1 MKVVTDEKK
10 TGNLCTM
17 PIHPHFLAVFR
28 PRSKHFMTNILLKLE
43 AQWAEPCHSGNLI
56 QNLPYM

>member
-10 TGNLCTM
+10 PGNLCTI

-43 AQWAEPCHSGNLI
+43 AQWAEPCRSPFIML
-56 QNLPYM
+56 